1 MVVFTTQDLLSSTR
15 EKMEEQT
22 EAKGRE
28 AVDGLES
35 TMRKQLKTLVNI
47 KTSAAVNKGQRQE
60 TDKAR
65 YPVPQRPQIQ
75 QVGTVQW
82 DISTQQQRTR
92 DNRGRTGGPYI
103 CGQEG
108 HWCRE
113 SPRRHAT
120 KRSSTAGGSTHLH
133 LTSPPPHLTS
143 TASNSRP
150 STSPPSTSTPLTQPP
165 QQTRPKQQ
173 LVPRGPPL
181 APSSSDKQP
190 QSPQFTTHVAEE
202 EQRIKIINR

>member
-47 KTSAAVNKGQRQE
+47 KMSAAVNKGQRQE

-120 KRSSTAGGSTHLH
+120 KRSSTAGGSTSTHLH
-133 LTSPPPHLTS
+133 PSPPPT
-143 TASNSRP
+143 SRP
-150 STSPPSTSTPLTQPP
+150 STSPPPTSTPLTQPP

-202 EQRIKIINR
+202 EERIKIINR

>member
-47 KTSAAVNKGQRQE
+47 KMSAAVNKGQRQE

-120 KRSSTAGGSTHLH
+120 KRSSTAGGSTSTHLH
-133 LTSPPPHLTS
+133 PPPPHFHPPPTHVPPHHLHPPHATP
-143 TASNSRP
+143 TAAEAQ
-150 STSPPSTSTPLTQPP
+150 TATGATWPPTGS
-165 QQTRPKQQ
+165 QQ
-173 LVPRGPPL
+173 LR
-181 APSSSDKQP
+181 
-190 QSPQFTTHVAEE
+190 
-202 EQRIKIINR
+202 

>member
-113 SPRRHAT
+113 SPRSYERDTQLNA
-120 KRSSTAGGSTHLH
+120 
-133 LTSPPPHLTS
+133 PPRLEAPPT
-143 TASNSRP
+143 
-150 STSPPSTSTPLTQPP
+150 STSPPTHIHPP
-165 QQTRPKQQ
+165 PTNIHSPH
-173 LVPRGPPL
+173 LHPPPPPL
-181 APSSSDKQP
+181 VMGK
-190 QSPQFTTHVAEE
+190 
-202 EQRIKIINR
+202 

>member
-47 KTSAAVNKGQRQE
+47 KMSAAVNKGQRQE

-133 LTSPPPHLTS
+133 HLTTPPPTS
-143 TASNSRP
+143 THLH
-150 STSPPSTSTPLTQPP
+150 PPHATPTADEAQTATGATWPP
-165 QQTRPKQQ
+165 TGSQQ
-173 LVPRGPPL
+173 LR
-181 APSSSDKQP
+181 
-190 QSPQFTTHVAEE
+190 
-202 EQRIKIINR
+202 

>member
-133 LTSPPPHLTS
+133 PPHATP
-143 TASNSRP
+143 TADEAQ
-150 STSPPSTSTPLTQPP
+150 TATGATWPPTGS
-165 QQTRPKQQ
+165 QQ
-173 LVPRGPPL
+173 LR
-181 APSSSDKQP
+181 
-190 QSPQFTTHVAEE
+190 
-202 EQRIKIINR
+202 